1 MSFFR
6 TIFMKNDIFIIKK
19 CLVYEKGKRILGYL

>member
-19 CLVYEKGKRILGYL
+19 CLVYEETKWLLGRF